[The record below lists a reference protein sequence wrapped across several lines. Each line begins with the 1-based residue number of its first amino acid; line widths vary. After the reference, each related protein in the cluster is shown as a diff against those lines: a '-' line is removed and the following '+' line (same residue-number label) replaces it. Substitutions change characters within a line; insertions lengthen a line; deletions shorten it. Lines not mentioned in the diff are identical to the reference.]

1 MATHVPSPPKAASK
15 TGPARKHSL
24 RRACAAIVILV
35 ICALTGARL
44 YLPYWVKDYVNA
56 QIAAL
61 DGYGGSVGDID
72 ISLWRGAYEIHDLDI
87 HKTKG
92 GLKQPFVAVRTIDL
106 SVQWAA
112 LLRGTIVAEVELN
125 DIALTFAKS
134 QSGKGAS
141 WVAFVDNLTPFDIN
155 RLAVNG
161 GKVAYVDQ
169 SDPDVNLYLN
179 NIQAEVTNL
188 RNIEQKEELLPS
200 ALQVRGTSIGNG
212 ALTVNGRGNILKEPP
227 DFDLDMKLEN
237 AALPAINK
245 YSRKAAA
252 IDFKSGNLSVYMEL
266 AALNGKATG
275 YVKPIA
281 TKVDMINEAAEN
293 NPLNL
298 LWQGLVAA
306 FVTVFKNHPRDQFAL
321 RIPLE
326 GSLENPDRDMWSG
339 FWSIFKNAFGK
350 AFPRNTEGNINLNHA
365 IELYGVEK

>member
-1 MATHVPSPPKAASK
+1 MKTDHPAPDETSAPATPQKRH
-15 TGPARKHSL
+15 RL
-24 RRACAAIVILV
+24 RNWTLAVVIVLV
-35 ICALTGARL
+35 CALVGARI
-44 YLPYWVKDYVNA
+44 YLPVWVKDYVNA

-72 ISLWRGAYEIHDLDI
+72 ISLWRGAYQIHDLDI

-92 GLKQPFVAVRTIDL
+92 GLKQPFVAARTIDL

-112 LLRGTIVAEVELN
+112 LLRGTIVAEIELN

-141 WVAFVDNLTPFDIN
+141 WVDFVDNLTPFDIN

-161 GKVAYVDQ
+161 GKVAYIDQ

-179 NIQAEVTNL
+179 DIHAEVTNL
-188 RNIEQKEELLPS
+188 RNVERKKELLPS

-212 ALTVNGRGNILKEPP
+212 ALTVNGRGNIIKEPP

-237 AALPAINK
+237 ITLPALNK
-245 YSRKAAA
+245 YTRKAAA
-252 IDFKSGNLSVYMEL
+252 IDFKAGSLSVYMEL
-266 AALNGKATG
+266 AALKGKATG

-281 TKVDMINEAAEN
+281 TKVDMISNAAEN

-298 LWQGLVAA
+298 LWQGIVAG
-306 FVTVFKNHPRDQFAL
+306 FVTIFKNHPTDQFAL

-326 GSLENPDRDMWSG
+326 GSIENPDRDMWTG

-365 IELYGVEK
+365 IKLYGVEK